1 LVVLLLNSAIVLI
14 RCDCWPY
21 YGFGKE
27 ADSGYKEY
35 AAYSATKYN
44 QSTNNS

>member
-1 LVVLLLNSAIVLI
+1 MLVLNSAIVLI
-14 RCDCWPY
+14 RCDSWPY

-27 ADSGYKEY
+27 ADSGRKEY
-35 AAYSATKYN
+35 ATYAATKYN